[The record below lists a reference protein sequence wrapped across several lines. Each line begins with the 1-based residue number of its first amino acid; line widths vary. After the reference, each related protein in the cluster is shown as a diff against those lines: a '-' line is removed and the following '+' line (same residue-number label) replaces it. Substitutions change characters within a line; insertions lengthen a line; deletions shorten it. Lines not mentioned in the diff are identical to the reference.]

1 MPYQWYGSIS
11 QMPRS
16 RTARKEKRTFSLSR
30 ESLHFLESMRKKRK
44 GTSVSAMLDE
54 LIARQRRAEESRR
67 ISASI
72 TSYYDSL
79 TDKEVAEDRAW
90 GEFAESQFPE

>member
-1 MPYQWYGSIS
+1 
-11 QMPRS
+11 
-16 RTARKEKRTFSLSR
+16 
-30 ESLHFLESMRKKRK
+30 
-44 GTSVSAMLDE
+44 MLDE

-79 TDKEVAEDRAW
+79 TDKEVAEDRDW
-90 GEFAESQFPE
+90 GEFAESQFPDE

>member
-1 MPYQWYGSIS
+1 MAKNL
-11 QMPRS
+11 
-16 RTARKEKRTFSLSR
+16 TARKEKRTFSLSR

-44 GTSVSAMLDE
+44 ASSVSAVLDE
-54 LIARQRRAEESRR
+54 LIAQQRRSQEARR

-79 TDKEVAEDRAW
+79 TDEEVAEDRAW
-90 GEFAESQFPE
+90 GQFAETQFSDE

>member
-1 MPYQWYGSIS
+1 MAKSSSP
-11 QMPRS
+11 
-16 RTARKEKRTFSLSR
+16 RKEKKTFSLSR
-30 ESLHFLESMRKKRK
+30 ESLRYLEAVRKERK
-44 GTSVSAMLDE
+44 GTSVSSVLDE
-54 LIARQRRAEESRR
+54 LIAQQRRSQEARR

-90 GEFAESQFPE
+90 GEFAESQFPDEQK